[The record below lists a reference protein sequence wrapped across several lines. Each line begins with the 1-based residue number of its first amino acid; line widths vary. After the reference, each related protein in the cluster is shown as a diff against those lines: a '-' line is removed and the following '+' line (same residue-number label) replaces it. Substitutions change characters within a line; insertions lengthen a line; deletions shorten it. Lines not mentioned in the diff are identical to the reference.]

1 MSNKLFLSLIL
12 LFVSNITYGQ
22 APSCEGAL
30 SSVERERCLQKKYEY
45 VDKELNRVY
54 QSALKKIENKE
65 VSEEF
70 NFTEKVKK
78 NWKEAL
84 RKAQREWIDF
94 KEKECGKLVAYEHWG
109 GSGIGEFIRECRIQK
124 TTKRTDQL
132 KQRFNIK

>member
-1 MSNKLFLSLIL
+1 MMSNKLFLSLIL

-22 APSCEGAL
+22 APSCDGAL
-30 SSVERERCLQKKYEY
+30 SSVEYERCLQKKYEY

-54 QSALKKIENKE
+54 QSALEKIENME
-65 VSEEF
+65 VVEHI

-94 KEKECGKLVAYEHWG
+94 KEKECGKLVAYEHG
-109 GSGIGEFIRECRIQK
+109 GGAV
-124 TTKRTDQL
+124 
-132 KQRFNIK
+132 